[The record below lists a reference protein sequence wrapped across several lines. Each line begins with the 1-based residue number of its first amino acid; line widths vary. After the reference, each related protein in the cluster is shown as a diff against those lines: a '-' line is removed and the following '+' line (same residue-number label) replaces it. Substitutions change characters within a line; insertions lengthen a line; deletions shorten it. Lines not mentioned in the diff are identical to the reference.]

1 MMAQAPVAAMLV
13 PSESAGVPAVY
24 TVFAD
29 GIALKTPNAAPEVA
43 PVVSVVLFA
52 DDVILQTR

>member
-1 MMAQAPVAAMLV
+1 MAQAPLAAMAV

-29 GIALKTPNAAPEVA
+29 GIALKTPNAAPELA
-43 PVVSVVLFA
+43 PVASVVLFA